1 MTDSSLTE
9 NFSHI
14 TNPKNEKSKI
24 SLNSNQKIKIS
35 KIKEIIRS
43 HFQSLNYNKND
54 EFELNDLKEFT
65 DVIKNKL
72 KDLKLNRYKIIVQ
85 SFLGDQKNQGINLVN
100 KCLFDPKNDH
110 CITEQYFNN
119 NIFCFIVVYLIYV
132 Y

>member
-1 MTDSSLTE
+1 MTDSLTE
-9 NFSHI
+9 NFSNL
-14 TNPKNEKSKI
+14 TNQKVENSKI

-35 KIKEIIRS
+35 KIKDIIRN

-54 EFELNDLKEFT
+54 EFDLNDLKEFT

-72 KDLKLNRYKIIVQ
+72 KDMKLNRYKIIVQ

-100 KCLFDPKNDH
+100 KCLFDPKNDY